1 MHQYKIYPWI
11 HQYNNHKSRDSQ
23 LEACTFPDR
32 NPSDM
37 PHNSNFSMAAGDF
50 LDVYTDPGSSASL
63 LQQYLSLRAQTFCQ
77 HSEAFYMSHI
87 ETGGGVVTPKMG
99 WQEFVPK
106 SLI

>member
-1 MHQYKIYPWI
+1 MSVYDLSYRCDRVNQYKIYPWI

-50 LDVYTDPGSSASL
+50 LDVYTDPGSSAAL
-63 LQQYLSLRAQTFCQ
+63 LQQYLSLRAQTFLSTLRGLL
-77 HSEAFYMSHI
+77 HVSH
-87 ETGGGVVTPKMG
+87 
-99 WQEFVPK
+99 
-106 SLI
+106 